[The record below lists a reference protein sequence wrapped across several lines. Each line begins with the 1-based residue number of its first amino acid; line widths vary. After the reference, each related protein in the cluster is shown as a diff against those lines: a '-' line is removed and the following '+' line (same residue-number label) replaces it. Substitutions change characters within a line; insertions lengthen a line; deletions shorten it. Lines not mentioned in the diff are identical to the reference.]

1 MIAAMARKRVI
12 GRENAM
18 PWHLPE
24 DLKHFKRLTLGHPVV
39 MGRKT
44 YESIGRP
51 LPGRENIVITR
62 SASLALPGVRVVTSL
77 NEALELT
84 QGKPAFV
91 IGGAEIY
98 RLALPL
104 ADCLHLT
111 EIDIDVDGD
120 TFFPEFDR
128 SEWEQAAREE
138 SPAGAE
144 PSYAFVT
151 YLRRNR
157 TS

>member
-1 MIAAMARKRVI
+1 MIAAMDRKRVI
-12 GRENAM
+12 GRDNAM

-24 DLKHFKRLTLGHPVV
+24 DLKHFKRLTLGHPIV

-44 YESIGRP
+44 FESIGRP

-62 SASLALPGVRVVTSL
+62 NASLALAGVRVVTSL
-77 NEALELT
+77 DEALGLT
-84 QGKPAFV
+84 RGKTAFV

-98 RLALPL
+98 RLALPF

-111 EIDIDVDGD
+111 EIDIDVGGD
-120 TFFPEFDR
+120 TFFPEFDPA
-128 SEWEQAAREE
+128 EWEQTAREE
-138 SPAGAE
+138 SPAGAA
-144 PSYAFVT
+144 PFYAFVT

-157 TS
+157 IS